1 MRFVFTVSFSNV
13 RFVFMFMFEPSVL
26 LVRSVNPLEL
36 LKNLQSLRIVTGQVL
51 VQGSSDRNLTDLRFL
66 RSIEIIHGTS
76 SSSSSSSCLL

>member
-1 MRFVFTVSFSNV
+1 MRSRSVFVCS
-13 RFVFMFMFEPSVL
+13 VFMFECLFDALML

-51 VQGSSDRNLTDLRFL
+51 VQGSMDGRLADLRFL

-76 SSSSSSSCLL
+76 SSSSSSLSSCLL